1 MRATA
6 AMQGLSDMAQL
17 ALECPYCR
25 AEKIGFAYR
34 SHVQVKPG
42 VPQTLLFLQ
51 CEGCGQGIIAVIGQ
65 APGHIA
71 NWAGGQ
77 SASPG
82 SIAAIFPAPSALK
95 SPSDVPPKVNAAF
108 LSGLDNLGRSGGANA
123 AGAMFRRSI
132 ELAARSIDPN
142 APVGINLKQR
152 IERLPDTVVTP
163 SMKEWAQHIRL
174 EGNDAVHGP
183 EEYTEQD
190 AKDLHTFA
198 ELFLTYA
205 FTLPE
210 MLKKATPPGGLPA
223 NP

>member
-1 MRATA
+1 MP
-6 AMQGLSDMAQL
+6 QL

-34 SHVQVKPG
+34 SHAQVKPG
-42 VPQTLLFLQ
+42 VGQTLLFLQ
-51 CEGCGQGIIAVIGQ
+51 CEGCGQGIIAVIGN
-65 APGHIA
+65 APVHIA
-71 NWAGGQ
+71 AWTSGQ

-82 SIAAIFPAPSALK
+82 NIIASFPAPDAPK
-95 SPSDVPPKVNAAF
+95 APPDVPPKVNAAF
-108 LSGLDNLGRSGGANA
+108 LSGLDNLGRNGGANA

-132 ELAARSIDPN
+132 ELAARAIDPN
-142 APVGINLKQR
+142 APAGINLKQR

-183 EEYTEQD
+183 DDYTEKD

-198 ELFLTYA
+198 EMFLTYA

-210 MLKKATPPGGLPA
+210 MLKKANPPPPA
-223 NP
+223 QA